1 MYLWVVLGV
10 FMRLRLVM
18 LLVIGPLLAL
28 AGVFVLMEINNQRQ
42 NHQVA
47 VIAAEKTAEDGLIG
61 DLIHELQRER
71 GFSAGFLSSKGQNF
85 AADLTSQRAAT
96 DAVLG
101 RTLGQVSRLAADHPD
116 AYRTSETA
124 LAELSVMRANV
135 DGLVIPVPDMA
146 SYYTGIINNLL
157 HVSRAAISVDNSS
170 RFQALL
176 QARFLMSTAK
186 ERAGLERATGAVG
199 IGQGFDLAL
208 HDRFVSLVGGQ
219 DALLAEASAALDEG
233 SWIAGLQQSPEY
245 LTLETLRRQLV
256 ANYEKGQAA
265 DISGSA
271 WFQAS
276 SAWIDLLRAEEQ
288 KINTRIV
295 EFAREV
301 EVRSGTALNR
311 LVMVAV
317 AASIAVMLFAIGC
330 FELMIRRIR
339 ALTMAVGAFTRG
351 DFDVEIKGTTGND
364 ELSRM
369 ARAVDGFKDESLAMR
384 TSAQSLEAA
393 QKQRE
398 EEQAGVF
405 QTVKAH
411 LTRLSDGDLTATID
425 TPFPPSFEGLRGD
438 FNDTL
443 ATLGATFGQIADAA
457 ASIRNGAA
465 EIRQSSS
472 DLSYRTESQAATLEE
487 TAAALEEMTA
497 SIRSGAERTRTVEH
511 TMAETR
517 QEAETSGVVVQ
528 NAVSAMTEI
537 EQSSGKISQIISVI
551 DDIAFQ
557 TNLLALNAGVEAAR
571 AGEAGRGFAVVAS
584 EVRALAQRSSDAA
597 MEIKT
602 LIEDSS
608 RQVDHGVELVGKAGD
623 ALTSIVER
631 INHVSQLVSEIA
643 EGAVEQS
650 TGLNEINTGVSQL
663 DQVTQQNAAMVEEAT
678 AAGHMLDG
686 DATKLADLVDKFRI
700 SSAGGAARGGA
711 DPIDAALSETVP
723 YHVESAPFPA
733 TSARSA

>member
-124 LAELSVMRANV
+124 LAELSLMRANV
-135 DGLVIPVPDMA
+135 DGLAIPVPDMA

-256 ANYEKGQAA
+256 ANYEKG
-265 DISGSA
+265 
-271 WFQAS
+271 
-276 SAWIDLLRAEEQ
+276 RP
-288 KINTRIV
+288 RI
-295 EFAREV
+295 
-301 EVRSGTALNR
+301 
-311 LVMVAV
+311 
-317 AASIAVMLFAIGC
+317 
-330 FELMIRRIR
+330 
-339 ALTMAVGAFTRG
+339 
-351 DFDVEIKGTTGND
+351 
-364 ELSRM
+364 
-369 ARAVDGFKDESLAMR
+369 
-384 TSAQSLEAA
+384 
-393 QKQRE
+393 
-398 EEQAGVF
+398 
-405 QTVKAH
+405 
-411 LTRLSDGDLTATID
+411 
-425 TPFPPSFEGLRGD
+425 FP
-438 FNDTL
+438 
-443 ATLGATFGQIADAA
+443 
-457 ASIRNGAA
+457 
-465 EIRQSSS
+465 
-472 DLSYRTESQAATLEE
+472 
-487 TAAALEEMTA
+487 
-497 SIRSGAERTRTVEH
+497 
-511 TMAETR
+511 
-517 QEAETSGVVVQ
+517 
-528 NAVSAMTEI
+528 
-537 EQSSGKISQIISVI
+537 
-551 DDIAFQ
+551 
-557 TNLLALNAGVEAAR
+557 
-571 AGEAGRGFAVVAS
+571 
-584 EVRALAQRSSDAA
+584 
-597 MEIKT
+597 
-602 LIEDSS
+602 
-608 RQVDHGVELVGKAGD
+608 
-623 ALTSIVER
+623 
-631 INHVSQLVSEIA
+631 
-643 EGAVEQS
+643 
-650 TGLNEINTGVSQL
+650 
-663 DQVTQQNAAMVEEAT
+663 
-678 AAGHMLDG
+678 
-686 DATKLADLVDKFRI
+686 
-700 SSAGGAARGGA
+700 AARGFRHLPPG
-711 DPIDAALSETVP
+711 STC
-723 YHVESAPFPA
+723 
-733 TSARSA
+733 